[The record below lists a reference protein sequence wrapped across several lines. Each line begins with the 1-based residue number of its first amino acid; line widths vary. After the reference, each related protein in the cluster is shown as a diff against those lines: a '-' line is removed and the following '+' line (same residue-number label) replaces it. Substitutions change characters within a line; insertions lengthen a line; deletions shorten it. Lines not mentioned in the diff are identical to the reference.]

1 MVTPTLQPKP
11 RRHKKITK
19 KPTKKEVQALVN
31 TINDLLFHSNAHLRQ
46 TIQEPGQPGSVNIF
60 GKKLYSWGNLNAA
73 IHRTEQM
80 LEARKDS

>member
-31 TINDLLFHSNAHLRQ
+31 TINDLLFHSNAHLSQ
-46 TIQEPGQPGSVNIF
+46 TIQEPGQIGSLNIF
-60 GKKLYSWGNLNAA
+60 GRKLYSWGNLNAA
-73 IHRTEQM
+73 IHRAEQM
-80 LEARKDS
+80 LEDRKKG